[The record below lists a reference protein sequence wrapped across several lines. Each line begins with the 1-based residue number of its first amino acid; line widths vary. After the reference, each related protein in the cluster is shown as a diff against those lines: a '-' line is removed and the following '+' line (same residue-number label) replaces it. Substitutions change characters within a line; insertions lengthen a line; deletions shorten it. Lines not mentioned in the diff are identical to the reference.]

1 MTDWLIDC
9 LVECC
14 SCIQS
19 SGLHVHQI
27 FKGLTTCLQREG
39 AHTGN
44 ASGDGTKT
52 HLHRARARH
61 SD

>member
-27 FKGLTTCLQREG
+27 FTKG
-39 AHTGN
+39 
-44 ASGDGTKT
+44 
-52 HLHRARARH
+52 
-61 SD
+61 

>member
-19 SGLHVHQI
+19 SGCT
-27 FKGLTTCLQREG
+27 FTRYSQRVDNVSATRG
-39 AHTGN
+39 CTGN

>member
-19 SGLHVHQI
+19 SGLHVHPI
-27 FKGLTTCLQREG
+27 FTKG
-39 AHTGN
+39 
-44 ASGDGTKT
+44 
-52 HLHRARARH
+52 
-61 SD
+61 